1 MWLMIIYVIFFI
13 SCKSKQQSL
22 PGFDLERGF
31 NLELIASEP
40 LIKDP
45 VDLEFDAYG
54 NILVLE
60 MPGYPFE
67 DSSSK
72 VILLK
77 DTNHDGKMDYAKTY
91 AENLNMAT
99 SILPYEKGILVAAP
113 PYILYCI
120 DENQDEIVEK
130 VDTLMGGFATANLQ
144 HNINGLT
151 YGIDNWIYGAN
162 GGNSG
167 KPYWWGDSSHI
178 LDLMGQDFR
187 FHIKEKKLERIGE
200 SSKGFGIAMDE
211 FGRIF
216 STHNLTHVSQII
228 FPDRYIQNNK
238 LLFEHTLQNISDHE
252 ENGLARVYPIG
263 EQESRLNHPEQSG
276 YFSGSCGITY
286 YDGGA
291 WGKEYEQTI
300 WVTDVVLNLI
310 HADKLINDKSKF
322 RAARITNKKEFLASS
337 DRSFRPVNMKVGPD
351 GNLYVVDM
359 YRKVI
364 EHPEWI
370 PDEMEKSLN
379 INAGKD
385 KGRIYKISKGKSGS
399 SFDFTLFLEESSCI
413 ASLSH
418 PNAWVRTTAQ
428 RILIEKVISS
438 DGKKKIENIISGRN
452 EVAAVHALWILS
464 EIGALNVQLLEKCM
478 ISNHEGIRE
487 NAVVIAEQFLNNK
500 NIQNQLLALLDDK
513 DDRVRMQAALSLSVL
528 PKEISLSFKD
538 QIIAKMNVQSEET
551 NDWNIGAFTLAAK
564 HFPIEAMQTLISSK
578 SNSLLVASLA
588 LQVRDSSAGI
598 AKILGAISSMKD
610 DNELLIKIV
619 NQFNQSKTPLED
631 PSIQS
636 ILAKIESDDISS
648 MAALTKLSAR
658 FGIPPS
664 DKFLF
669 MSNKALTQLQN
680 PNFSEKE
687 KLALMEII
695 QLVPYKQKSL
705 ALFSCLKNQ
714 VPLRVQ
720 EEALR
725 QLSNYREK
733 EIGNRII
740 EMWSEMSPS
749 TRRLASDLLLYVE
762 LYHDALLSALEK
774 GKIQI
779 GEMNFDLE
787 RRRMLIAWDTNPE
800 NRKRANKLL
809 SDEEIISRKEVVAK
823 MKPAL
828 SLNGNQAEGEK
839 VFQAICSNCH
849 RYENIGNDVG
859 PVLTEIN
866 RKSKESIMHDILDP
880 NAAVNTQYIS
890 HQIKT
895 KDGMLHIGVIDSE
908 NDESVVMKKM
918 GGEKITF
925 NKKGIMKMNS
935 MGKSLMMEGI
945 EGSLTHQQMADL
957 LSFMQKQ

>member
-1 MWLMIIYVIFFI
+1 
-13 SCKSKQQSL
+13 
-22 PGFDLERGF
+22 
-31 NLELIASEP
+31 
-40 LIKDP
+40 
-45 VDLEFDAYG
+45 
-54 NILVLE
+54 
-60 MPGYPFE
+60 
-67 DSSSK
+67 
-72 VILLK
+72 
-77 DTNHDGKMDYAKTY
+77 
-91 AENLNMAT
+91 
-99 SILPYEKGILVAAP
+99 
-113 PYILYCI
+113 
-120 DENQDEIVEK
+120 
-130 VDTLMGGFATANLQ
+130 
-144 HNINGLT
+144 
-151 YGIDNWIYGAN
+151 
-162 GGNSG
+162 
-167 KPYWWGDSSHI
+167 
-178 LDLMGQDFR
+178 
-187 FHIKEKKLERIGE
+187 
-200 SSKGFGIAMDE
+200 
-211 FGRIF
+211 
-216 STHNLTHVSQII
+216 
-228 FPDRYIQNNK
+228 
-238 LLFEHTLQNISDHE
+238 
-252 ENGLARVYPIG
+252 
-263 EQESRLNHPEQSG
+263 
-276 YFSGSCGITY
+276 
-286 YDGGA
+286 
-291 WGKEYEQTI
+291 
-300 WVTDVVLNLI
+300 
-310 HADKLINDKSKF
+310 
-322 RAARITNKKEFLASS
+322 
-337 DRSFRPVNMKVGPD
+337 
-351 GNLYVVDM
+351 
-359 YRKVI
+359 
-364 EHPEWI
+364 
-370 PDEMEKSLN
+370 
-379 INAGKD
+379 
-385 KGRIYKISKGKSGS
+385 
-399 SFDFTLFLEESSCI
+399 
-413 ASLSH
+413 
-418 PNAWVRTTAQ
+418 
-428 RILIEKVISS
+428 
-438 DGKKKIENIISGRN
+438 
-452 EVAAVHALWILS
+452 
-464 EIGALNVQLLEKCM
+464 
-478 ISNHEGIRE
+478 
-487 NAVVIAEQFLNNK
+487 
-500 NIQNQLLALLDDK
+500 
-513 DDRVRMQAALSLSVL
+513 
-528 PKEISLSFKD
+528 
-538 QIIAKMNVQSEET
+538 
-551 NDWNIGAFTLAAK
+551 
-564 HFPIEAMQTLISSK
+564 
-578 SNSLLVASLA
+578 SLLVASLA

-839 VFQAICSNCH
+839 VFQTICSNCH

-957 LSFMQKQ
+957 LSFLQKQ